1 MICDEDSELA
11 LNRQL
16 CFALYAASRA
26 MTKAYQPML
35 QDLGITYPQYLVLM
49 VLWEWAREDENCEV
63 EKDGKDNER
72 SLGALGQRLM
82 LDSGTLT
89 PLLKRMQE
97 HGLVERKRAPWD
109 ERVTL
114 VAATSAGLALKPRAK
129 QWVQQNIQNSA
140 ITRTEVKQLH
150 GDLWQFLNKLEGSN
164 PIGTA
169 K

>member
-1 MICDEDSELA
+1 MICDDDSELA

-49 VLWEWAREDENCEV
+49 VLWEWASEDEEGPAESAGNSN
-63 EKDGKDNER
+63 DR

-89 PLLKRMQE
+89 PLLKRMQQ
-97 HGLVERKRAPWD
+97 HGLVERSRAPWD

-129 QWVQQNIQNSA
+129 QWVQKNLQGSN
-140 ITRTEVKQLH
+140 ITRVEVKQLH
-150 GDLWQFLNKLEGSN
+150 GDLWQFLHKLDDTSPKE
-164 PIGTA
+164 PTR
-169 K
+169 

>member
-1 MICDEDSELA
+1 MTVVCDDDSDELA

-35 QDLGITYPQYLVLM
+35 KDLNITYPQYLVLM
-49 VLWEWAREDENCEV
+49 VLWEWAQKGDEA
-63 EKDGKDNER
+63 EKNK

-89 PLLKRMQE
+89 PLLKRMEQR
-97 HGLVERKRAPWD
+97 GLVRRRRASWD

-114 VAATSAGLALKPRAK
+114 VEATDSAMALKPRART
-129 QWVQQNIQNSA
+129 WVQQQLQLSS
-140 ITRTEVKQLH
+140 ITRAEVVELH
-150 GDLWQFLNKLEGSN
+150 GDLWHFLQKLGSE
-164 PIGTA
+164 TA
-169 K
+169 R

>member
-1 MICDEDSELA
+1 MICDDDSELA

-49 VLWEWAREDENCEV
+49 VLWEWASKNEKGADEDAVSNA
-63 EKDGKDNER
+63 DR
-72 SLGALGQRLM
+72 SVGALGQRLM

-89 PLLKRMQE
+89 PLLKRMQQ
-97 HGLVERKRAPWD
+97 HGLVERSRAPWD

-114 VAATSAGLALKPRAK
+114 IAATSAGLALKPRAK
-129 QWVQQNIQNSA
+129 QWVQQNLQGSN
-140 ITRTEVKQLH
+140 ITRAEVKQLH
-150 GDLWQFLNKLEGSN
+150 SDLWQFLHKLEDNN
-164 PIGTA
+164 PKVPA